1 MSTLLVQNIK
11 HTNGTTAAT
20 VNSSGVFA
28 SAGHAIQTVY
38 SEYETYGSSTSTSA
52 FSIPVTATITP
63 KFSTSKILVQVS
75 LNGMYSSGT
84 GRHCIQEL
92 YKDIGG
98 AGASSVHRFQSTMGY
113 TTAGDEAHYGT
124 YSNSYHYYET
134 AGSTSSIVY
143 QIYLLQ
149 SGAGTVFWN
158 NYNALNGDT
167 KSTMVLQE
175 IKQ

>member
-1 MSTLLVQNIK
+1 MTSTLKVDTIQGK
-11 HTNGTTAAT
+11 TASGTVAFP
-20 VNSSGVFA
+20 SGV
-28 SAGHAIQTVY
+28 AIQTVY
-38 SEYETYGSSTSTSA
+38 SEYATYGSSTSTSI

-63 KFSTSKILVQVS
+63 KFSDSKILVQVS
-75 LNGMYSSGT
+75 LNGMYLSGNA
-84 GRHCIQEL
+84 RNCVQEL

-113 TTAGDEAHYGT
+113 VTAGDEAHYGT
-124 YSNSYHYYET
+124 YSNAYHYYET

-149 SGAGTVFWN
+149 NSAGTVFWN
-158 NYNALNGDT
+158 NYNVLNGDT

-175 IKQ
+175 IAV